1 MPRHLKTLVCLFVS
15 VLFLFVGQD
24 FARATER
31 PSADKDLKKAQRILD
46 KLAALTRA
54 ASTPS
59 NFKSTVNTS
68 YPELYVKVSSL
79 REGLLKTDLA
89 TAVYLHEKAFL
100 AQREGDTTSVD
111 CGLEVRDLY
120 RNICRTNGGLTR
132 AQLLLAKAQL
142 HMDWADSLIRYY
154 RGARDLQTVN
164 TIAEI
169 DRERLIDLRL
179 SEGFVSVL
187 QTLER
192 DVNSYASLG
201 EFEAHNRVAKV
212 SFDQLSNDFK
222 RASAACLPVLTSL
235 PRNSLTYHLQ
245 NALNSYADGLFWW
258 QKTYKRK
265 EAVVSVQNWTEPPP
279 RNPLGFDAA
288 GIDYAVVSNWRKAG
302 RHIAIA
308 QVEIERS
315 RSESIAA
322 ASLARLSP

>member
-15 VLFLFVGQD
+15 VLFLSVGQD
-24 FARATER
+24 WARATER
-31 PSADKDLKKAQRILD
+31 EPADKEIKKAQAILD
-46 KLAALTRA
+46 KLASLNRA
-54 ASTPS
+54 ASMSS
-59 NFKSTVNTS
+59 NFKSAVKTS

-89 TAVYLHEKAFL
+89 TAVYLYEKAFL
-100 AQREGDTTSVD
+100 VQREGDTMSAD
-111 CGLEVRDLY
+111 CGLEVRNLY
-120 RNICRTNGGLTR
+120 SNICQRNGGLTR
-132 AQLLLAKAQL
+132 SQLLLAKARL
-142 HMDWADSLIRYY
+142 HMDWAGSLIRYY
-154 RGARDLQTVN
+154 QGARDFQTVR

-169 DRERLIDLRL
+169 NRERLIDLRL
-179 SEGFVSVL
+179 SESFVSTL
-187 QTLER
+187 QSLER

-212 SFDQLSNDFK
+212 SFDQLSNDFENV
-222 RASAACLPVLTSL
+222 SAACLPVLASL

-265 EAVVSVQNWTEPPP
+265 EIVVSAQNWTEPPP

-288 GIDYAVVSNWRKAG
+288 GIDYAVISNWRKAE

-308 QVEIERS
+308 RGEIEKS
-315 RSESIAA
+315 RSESTGNV
-322 ASLARLSP
+322 SVARLSP

>member
-1 MPRHLKTLVCLFVS
+1 

-31 PSADKDLKKAQRILD
+31 GPADKEIKKAQRIMDQLG
-46 KLAALTRA
+46 ALSRA

-59 NFKSTVNTS
+59 NFKSTVSTS
-68 YPELYVKVSSL
+68 YPQLYVRVASL

-89 TAVYLHEKAFL
+89 TAVYLYEKAFL
-100 AQREGDTTSVD
+100 VQHEDDTISAD
-111 CGLEVRDLY
+111 CGLEVRELY
-120 RNICRTNGGLTR
+120 RNICRMNGGLTR
-132 AQLLLAKAQL
+132 SQLLLAKAHL
-142 HMDWADSLIRYY
+142 HMDWADTLIRYY
-154 RGARDLQTVN
+154 QGARDLQTVD

-169 DRERLIDLRL
+169 NRERLIDLRL
-179 SEGFVSVL
+179 SEGFVSIL

-222 RASAACLPVLTSL
+222 KASDACLPVLTSL

-265 EAVVSVQNWTEPPP
+265 EIVVSAQNWTEPPP

-288 GIDYAVVSNWRKAG
+288 GVDYAVVSNWRKAG

-308 QVEIERS
+308 QGEIERS
-315 RSESIAA
+315 RSESIG
-322 ASLARLSP
+322 SVSVARVRP